1 MVVVVVIMMIVM
13 SMMVVIGMRVVFGDG
28 DGCNRGDGYSGAD
41 GLRVLVPGALTKG
54 PRLFVRTL
62 QGCRCGLSSS
72 SLT

>member
-1 MVVVVVIMMIVM
+1 
-13 SMMVVIGMRVVFGDG
+13 MMVMAVT